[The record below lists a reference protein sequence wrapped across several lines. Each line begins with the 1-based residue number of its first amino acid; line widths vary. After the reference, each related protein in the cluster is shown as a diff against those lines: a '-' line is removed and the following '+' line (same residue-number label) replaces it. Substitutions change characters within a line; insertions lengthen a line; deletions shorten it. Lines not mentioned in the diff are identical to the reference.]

1 MRKKKKTT
9 NVVLARELKKKIMLA
24 PHLQYNVFFFFFRA
38 GEGVGDKVILSLSL
52 FVAKRKRHAAHGVS
66 KIKMTRQNNKAAV
79 EIPRKCEHVIENFS
93 K

>member
-1 MRKKKKTT
+1 M
-9 NVVLARELKKKIMLA
+9 
-24 PHLQYNVFFFFFRA
+24 YFFFFRA

-79 EIPRKCEHVIENFS
+79 EIPRKCEHVILKTFQNRIDHRILHSINSEMGEKKINFCVIFV